1 MTHRFFLFWSG
12 VLLMVGCGNDGGAAV
27 GTGGAGGSFVS
38 ETYSNLEN
46 WLCQPDQADADN
58 VCVRDLDVT
67 IVNADGSTSAEPF
80 VAAADPKV
88 DCFYVYPTASFDAS
102 GNSDLLPGQEE
113 IFVARNQLARFGQA
127 CRIFAPIYRQV
138 TLQVLLGVVP
148 REEVEDDLAY
158 NDVLDS
164 FQHYLANE
172 NDGRGIL
179 FIGHSQGSGQLRRLI
194 QEVVETDP
202 DLHDQMVAAYL
213 IGTTIAVPDAPGG
226 VGTFASTPLCQS
238 DDEIGCLVTYAS
250 FRSTEPPEESTTL
263 FGLTS
268 DPGTVA
274 ACNNP
279 AALGGGPA
287 FSTPYFPT
295 SSDDAGV
302 FGTVLSDGP
311 GPFADPQQ
319 TVPTP
324 YYTMPNFLET
334 ECVNSEGIVYLEI
347 RVRGDSNDPRADD
360 IGGDF
365 QEGWGMHLADMNVT
379 MGNLVALA
387 ESQAEAYVSQNP

>member
-1 MTHRFFLFWSG
+1 MTHRFLLFWCG
-12 VLLMVGCGNDGGAAV
+12 ALVVAGCGGDGGAAT
-27 GTGGAGGSFVS
+27 GTGGTGGSFVS
-38 ETYSNLEN
+38 ETYSNLEH
-46 WLCQPDQADADN
+46 WLCHPSQADVDN
-58 VCVRDLDVT
+58 VCVRDLDATV
-67 IVNADGSTSAEPF
+67 VNADGSTSAEPF
-80 VAAADPKV
+80 VEAADPEI

-102 GNSDLLPGQEE
+102 GNSDLLPGEEE

-127 CRIFAPIYRQV
+127 CRIFAPVYRQV
-138 TLQVLLGVVP
+138 TLQVLLGIVS
-148 REEVEDDLAY
+148 RDEVEDDLAY
-158 NDVLDS
+158 SDVLDS
-164 FQHYLANE
+164 FRHYMANE
-172 NDGRGIL
+172 NDGRGVL

-213 IGTTIAVPDAPGG
+213 IGTTIAVPTSEGG
-226 VGTFASTPLCQS
+226 TGTFANTPLCQS
-238 DDEIGCLVTYAS
+238 DDETGCLVTYAS

-268 DPGTVA
+268 DPDTLA

-279 AALGGGPA
+279 AALGGGA
-287 FSTPYFPT
+287 ATTTPYFPT
-295 SSDDAGV
+295 NRDDSGV
-302 FGTVLSDGP
+302 FGTVLSGGP

-324 YYTMPNFLET
+324 YYTMPTFLET
-334 ECVNSEGIVYLEI
+334 ECMNRDGIVYLEI
-347 RVRGDSNDPRADD
+347 RVLGDPDDPRADD

-365 QEGWGMHLADMNVT
+365 NEGWGMHLADMNVT
-379 MGNLVALA
+379 MGDLVALA